1 MNTPFVERRAAMVSI
16 VRALFAPL
24 VLAGLILPAAAAT
37 SAQPSEQQID
47 DIIAKFAAKESA
59 FAKAR
64 ENYTY
69 RQSVKVQTL
78 DDSGQPDGGTY
89 QVVSDIIFTPDGKR
103 TERVVYAPV
112 NTLEKLFLT
121 PEDMQDL
128 RDVQP
133 FVLTSED
140 IGEYYVRYLGH
151 QQVDEVPC
159 YVFAVKPKQMN
170 PLKRYFEGEI
180 WVDDKDLQIVKT
192 YGRGVGNS
200 KSAKGQQFPK
210 FETYREQIDGKYWFP
225 TYTYAKD
232 TLNFPEGPVGLKMV
246 MKYED
251 YKQFKSDVNIK
262 FSDIDTSKPGEAA
275 QPEKLAPPLDPKD
288 KK

>member
-1 MNTPFVERRAAMVSI
+1 MAFATVLLSGV
-16 VRALFAPL
+16 ALP
-24 VLAGLILPAAAAT
+24 GLAAT
-37 SAQPSEQQID
+37 SADPSQEQIN
-47 DIIAKFAAKESA
+47 DIIARFAAKESQ

-78 DDSGQPDGGTY
+78 DESGNPDGGKY
-89 QVVSDIIFTPDGKR
+89 QMVSDIIFAPDGKR

-112 NTLEKLFLT
+112 NTLERLILT

-128 RDVQP
+128 KDVQP

-140 IGEYYVRYLGH
+140 VSEYYVRYLGH
-151 QQVDEVPC
+151 EQVDEVSC

-170 PLKRYFEGEI
+170 PAKRYFEGEV

-200 KSAKGQQFPK
+200 KNAKGQQFPK

-225 TYTYAKD
+225 TYTYAND
-232 TLNFPEGPVGLKMV
+232 TLNFPEGPLKMKMV

-251 YKQFKSDVNIK
+251 YKQFKSDVNIRY
-262 FSDIDTSKPGEAA
+262 SDDLAKPAGEAA
-275 QPEKLAPPLDPKD
+275 QPEKLAPPLDPKARNQAAPAPR
-288 KK
+288 